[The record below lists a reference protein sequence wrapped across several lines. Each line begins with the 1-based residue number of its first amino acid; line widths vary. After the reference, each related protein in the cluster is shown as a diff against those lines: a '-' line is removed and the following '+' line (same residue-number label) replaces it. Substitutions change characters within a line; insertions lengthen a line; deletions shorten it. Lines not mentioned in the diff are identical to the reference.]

1 MVWTE
6 FWLTGDTEYP
16 VDTLLYLENMESTV
30 KRIRN
35 HPSLAYYVSSN
46 ESTEMPGAPELINRL
61 DGTRGY
67 QMQSE
72 CAGVHDGSPY
82 RYENPMQYFENTASK
97 RGSRVDG
104 FNPEYGTP
112 CLPIVETL
120 KTMMDKKDLWPVND
134 SLWNYLDGGGFHQ
147 VTTRYKDAVN
157 QFGESKSIE
166 EFAKKAQFAGAMN
179 YRSIWE
185 VWNYNKFNYGD
196 RFTSGFLFWYHNCP
210 LPQVAGRMYDY
221 SLEPTAALYYSQNAL
236 QPLHPQFDYL
246 KNTVSVYNDYRTAFK
261 GYTISAKV
269 YNLNSQPVWEDEQ
282 KADIPAD
289 GVLNDIIKI
298 NFPGN
303 ITSVH
308 FIKLTLK
315 NERGEAVAESFYWR
329 STDKY
334 QGAWTMTGPATAGF
348 SDISKLPPVLLKFD
362 TSVEKSGDYIIINAG
377 ISNPSDALS
386 FFTQLKVK
394 DEKGNMVKPA
404 YFSDNFFNL
413 LPGESRKIKVEIP
426 KYLLRGN
433 QIELTLDGWNAS
445 YITRKLEIK

>member
-1 MVWTE
+1 VWTE

-16 VDTLLYLENMESTV
+16 VDTMLYLMNMENTV

-46 ESTEMPGAPELINRL
+46 ESTEMPGAPELIKKL

-112 CLPIVETL
+112 CLPVYETL
-120 KTMMDKKDLWPVND
+120 EGMMDKKDLWPIND

-147 VTTRYKDAVN
+147 VVTKYREAVN

-166 EFAKKAQFAGAMN
+166 EYAKKAQFVGAMN

-246 KNTVSVYNDYRTAFK
+246 KNTVSVYNDYRIGFK

-269 YNLNSQPVWEDEQ
+269 YNLDSKLVWETEQ
-282 KADIPAD
+282 KTDIPAD
-289 GVLNDIIKI
+289 GVVNDVIKVL
-298 NFPGN
+298 FPDD
-303 ITSVH
+303 ISSVH
-308 FIKLTLK
+308 FIKLVLK
-315 NERGEAVAESFYWR
+315 DEKGKEKAESFYWR
-329 STDKY
+329 SIDKY

-348 SDISKLPPVLLKFD
+348 SDISKLPPVMLQFD
-362 TSVEKSGDYIIINAG
+362 TSVKKSGDYAVVTAE
-377 ISNPSDALS
+377 ISNPADAIS
-386 FFTQLKVK
+386 FFTRLEVQ
-394 DEKGNMVKPA
+394 DEKGSQIKPA

-413 LPGESRKIKVEIP
+413 LPGESRKIKIEIP
-426 KYLLRGN
+426 KYLLSSN
-433 QIELTLDGWNAS
+433 KIELIINGWNAS
-445 YITRKLEIK
+445 EITRKLELE